1 MELGTETLDLVG
13 YAASAVVL
21 FSFFMKNIITLRLV
35 NSIGCGLFL
44 VYGFLF
50 ITPNLPIIVTNAGI
64 LIVNGYYL
72 FLKKE
77 EKHNPVKEE
86 QLK

>member
-21 FSFFMKNIITLRLV
+21 FSFFMKNIITLRTV
-35 NSIGCGLFL
+35 NSIGCVLFL
-44 VYGFLF
+44 LYGFLF
-50 ITPNLPIIVTNAGI
+50 DSPNLPIIVTNAGI

-77 EKHNPVKEE
+77 EKHNQVKEG
-86 QLK
+86 K

>member
-1 MELGTETLDLVG
+1 MELGTETIDLVG

-21 FSFFMKNIITLRLV
+21 FSFFMKNIITLRTV

-44 VYGFLF
+44 VYGLLF

-64 LIVNGYYL
+64 LIVNVYYL

-77 EKHNPVKEE
+77 EKHHHVEE
-86 QLK
+86 KK